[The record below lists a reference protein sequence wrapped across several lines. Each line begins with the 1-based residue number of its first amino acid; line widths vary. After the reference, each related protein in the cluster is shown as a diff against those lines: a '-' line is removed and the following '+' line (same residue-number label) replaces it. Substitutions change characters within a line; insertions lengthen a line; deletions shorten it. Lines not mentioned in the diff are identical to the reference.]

1 MERIISFPTP
11 ESVSSYIEKKEIKR
25 RSSAFAP
32 EQVESI
38 FRYGAFVASTI
49 HYFPVLARGM
59 EKARDMISSCED
71 ASCSFPSGKVIAAG
85 SLDSGKGRFQR
96 IWYAPE
102 GGIWLTLS
110 LVNTL
115 LPESSRLLPL
125 AAGAACCETVQKFG
139 IEAKIKWVN
148 DVHVA
153 GRKVAGVLT
162 ETMIGPKSGEEYILI
177 GIGLNVNNEL
187 FPDDLVNTAG
197 SMRTFTGKE
206 YDINQ
211 VATDLLA
218 KLAWNIGVL
227 YFEEEQYLSSVDSIK
242 EPPGSLFMK
251 HWRKLSDSIG
261 RRVLFGFDVQ
271 DQPQYEAEV
280 LGVGDDGSLEM
291 KLVDDDSRI
300 IENAG
305 EIVYLPG
312 K

>member
-11 ESVSSYIEKKEIKR
+11 ESVYSYVEKKEIKR
-25 RSSAFAP
+25 RSSIFPAK
-32 EQVESI
+32 QVKSI

-49 HYFPVLARGM
+49 HYFPTLTRGM
-59 EKARDMISSCED
+59 EKAREMISSCEN

-96 IWYAPE
+96 VWYAPE

-125 AAGAACCETVQKFG
+125 AAGAACCETLQEYG
-139 IEAKIKWVN
+139 IGAKIKWVN

-162 ETMIGPKSGEEYILI
+162 ETMIGPKSGEEYVLI
-177 GIGLNVNNEL
+177 GIGLNVNNAS
-187 FPDDLVNTAG
+187 FPDELVNTAG
-197 SMRTFTGKE
+197 SMRTIANKE

-218 KLAWNIGVL
+218 KLAWNIGIL
-227 YFEEEQYLSSVDSIK
+227 YFEEEQYLSSIDSS
-242 EPPGSLFMK
+242 ETPSGFSFMK
-251 HWRKLSDSIG
+251 CWRELSDTIG

-271 DQPQYEAEV
+271 KQPQYEADV
-280 LGVGDDGSLEM
+280 IGVGDDGSLEM
-291 KLVDDDSRI
+291 RLVDDGSLI
-300 IENAG
+300 TEHAG

>member
-1 MERIISFPTP
+1 VDSIISYPTP
-11 ESVSSYIEKKEIKR
+11 ASVHSYIEEKEIAR
-25 RSSAFAP
+25 RSTAFPA
-32 EQVESI
+32 EQVKSI
-38 FRYGAFVASTI
+38 FRYGEFVASTI
-49 HYFPVLARGM
+49 HYFPTLTRGM
-59 EKARDMISSCED
+59 EKAREMISSCEN

-96 IWYAPE
+96 VWYAPE

-125 AAGAACCETVQKFG
+125 AAGAACCETLQEYG
-139 IEAKIKWVN
+139 IGAKIKWVN

-162 ETMIGPKSGEEYILI
+162 ETMIGPKSGEEYVLI
-177 GIGLNVNNEL
+177 GIGLNVNNAS
-187 FPDDLVNTAG
+187 FPDELVNTAG
-197 SMRTFTGKE
+197 SMRTIANKE

-218 KLAWNIGVL
+218 KLAWNIGIL
-227 YFEEEQYLSSVDSIK
+227 YFEEEQYLSSIDSS
-242 EPPGSLFMK
+242 ETPSGFSFMK
-251 HWRKLSDSIG
+251 CWRELSDTIG

-271 DQPQYEAEV
+271 KQPQYEADV
-280 LGVGDDGSLEM
+280 IGVGDDGSLEM
-291 KLVDDDSRI
+291 RLVDDGSLI
-300 IENAG
+300 TEHAG